1 MDNFCDKGLVSII
14 MLSHGDSTHIVE
26 TVKSI
31 LAQTY
36 QNWELLFVAKTDN
49 DESLKPFSSL
59 REEDIKIQRRAG
71 KELET
76 SYSNSRIKVS
86 FIVGEDNDTPRR
98 NSALASAQ
106 GRWIAF
112 LDAGDIWEPTKLEKQ
127 IGFMEEHGYAFSYTQ
142 YGIIDK
148 DSHDRGFVI
157 GGKDRVAYLDMMKCC
172 WPAYLTVMYDA
183 EKVGRLQLRNLKGNN
198 DYALW
203 LIASEEADCYLL
215 KENLAK
221 LRTKWGLLGKFLL
234 TNGIKWRYEVYR
246 IELRKNPIVACFMT
260 IRNMWYGVVKWM
272 KYVTPGAR
280 P

>member
-36 QNWELLFVAKTDN
+36 QNWELLFVAKTD
-49 DESLKPFSSL
+49 DESLKPFSLL

-71 KELET
+71 KELTT
-76 SYSNSRIKVS
+76 SYSNSRIKAS

-98 NSALASAQ
+98 NSALNDAK

-112 LDAGDIWEPTKLEKQ
+112 LDPGDIWEPTKLERQ

-157 GGKDRVAYLDMMKCC
+157 GGKDRVTYQNMMKCC

-203 LIASEEADCYLL
+203 LQACEKADCYLL

-221 LRTKWGLLGKFLL
+221 LRTRWGLLGKLLL
-234 TNGIKWRYEVYR
+234 TDSIKWRYEVYR
-246 IELRKNPIVACFMT
+246 IEYRKDPVVACLMT
-260 IRNMWYGVVKWM
+260 IRNMYYGVIKWL
-272 KYVTPGAR
+272 KYVHR

>member
-1 MDNFCDKGLVSII
+1 MVEYQDKGLVSII
-14 MLSHGDSTHIVE
+14 MLSHGDGTNIVE
-26 TVKSI
+26 TVNSI

-36 QNWELLFVAKTDN
+36 QNWEMLFVAESN
-49 DESLKPFSSL
+49 DDTLDSISDL
-59 REEDIKIQRRAG
+59 REEDIKKQIEAG
-71 KELET
+71 KDLSAG
-76 SYSNSRIKVS
+76 SYRSSRIIS
-86 FIVGEDNDTPRR
+86 SYISDLDAITPRR
-98 NSALASAQ
+98 NFALREAK

-112 LDAGDIWEPTKLEKQ
+112 LDVGDIWEPTKLEKQ

-148 DSHDRGFVI
+148 DSQDRGFVI
-157 GGKDRVAYLDMMKCC
+157 GGKGRVTYRDMMKCC

-221 LRTKWGLLGKFLL
+221 LRTKWGLLGKLLL

-246 IELRKNPIVACFMT
+246 IEYRKNPVVACLMT

-272 KYVTPGAR
+272 KYVKR
-280 P
+280 V

>member
-1 MDNFCDKGLVSII
+1 MDNYQDKGLVSII
-14 MLSHGDSTHIVE
+14 MLSHGDGTYVVDS
-26 TVKSI
+26 VKSI
-31 LAQTY
+31 LTQTY
-36 QNWELLFVAKTDN
+36 QNWELLFVAKTN
-49 DESLKPFSSL
+49 DETLESLSSL
-59 REEDIKIQRRAG
+59 REEDVKIQKMAG
-71 KELET
+71 KALT
-76 SYSNSRIKVS
+76 DSYSNSRIKAS

-98 NSALASAQ
+98 NSALANAQ

-157 GGKDRVAYLDMMKCC
+157 GGKDRVTYQDMMKCC

-183 EKVGRLQLRNLKGNN
+183 EKVGRLQLRNLKGHN
-198 DYALW
+198 DYAL
-203 LIASEEADCYLL
+203 LLMASEEADCYLL

-221 LRTKWGLLGKFLL
+221 LRTKWGMLGKLLL

-246 IELRKNPIVACFMT
+246 IELRKNPIVACLMT
-260 IRNMWYGVVKWM
+260 IRNMCYGVVKWM
-272 KYVTPGAR
+272 KYVR
-280 P
+280 RNEN